1 MPINNMLQSEI
12 LYDSFSKIELNI
24 QNFAT
29 SFYDNLF
36 IMYPK
41 TKPLFASTNMEAQKQ
56 KLIDSLKAILVNIRY
71 GDSLALLLRGLGA
84 RHVKY
89 GALPEHYPAIG
100 NALLETLGQYLKEE
114 WTPSVKQAWVE
125 AYDAITTLMLE
136 GANYSPED
144 VSLTSENLSSPRD
157 LSVEIAEDNNDQPE
171 IDSIVSEDTTQQNII
186 PVTREKKDYK
196 NLKVWQ
202 KAIKISQECYCLIHK
217 FSAPQSDILIQNI
230 LKVSVSIP
238 AHIADGY
245 GRKNTEDYL
254 LFFDRVLGL
263 INKLETYLII
273 SIEVKLFYESD
284 VTSIMNLLK
293 EERKMIVGIIKK
305 LP

>member
-1 MPINNMLQSEI
+1 MLQPEI
-12 LYDSFSKIELNI
+12 LYDSFGKIELNI

-36 IMYPK
+36 TMYPEA
-41 TKPLFASTNMEAQKQ
+41 KPLFATTNMEEQKE
-56 KLIDSLKAILVNIRY
+56 KLIDSLKAIIINIRY
-71 GDSLALLLRGLGA
+71 GDSLALLLRGLGT

-89 GALPEHYPAIG
+89 GALPEHYPAVG
-100 NALLETLGQYLKEE
+100 NALLETFGQYLKEE

-144 VSLTSENLSSPRD
+144 ISLTSENLSSPSD
-157 LSVEIAEDNNDQPE
+157 LSVEIAEDNNDQSE
-171 IDSIVSEDTTQQNII
+171 TDSIVSEDKTQQNII

-238 AHIADGY
+238 AHISDGY
-245 GRKNTEDYL
+245 GRQNTEDYL

-273 SIEVKLFYESD
+273 SIEVKLFCESD
-284 VTSIMNLLK
+284 ITSIMNLLK
-293 EERKMIVGIIKK
+293 EERKMIVAIIKK
-305 LP
+305 LQ